1 MLKEIFRSLRNAKR
15 IAAKNK
21 VVTIVAFVAFSIA
34 SFLFPIVII
43 WFQTGTSPSSG
54 EMGPLILGK
63 IVSSNRAWYLK
74 ANLLLDHVLLTIEG
88 RSYGYIIWV
97 YIFRLKD
104 LLAQLI
110 WGLLIGVY
118 ASLLAAS
125 FKERRG
131 SPCSIGLTKRLGKQ
145 EASGFA
151 VTLGT
156 AVTTILWS
164 GVWIGCPECGGA
176 VVTVGLVLLGFSVG
190 LMVFPFLYA
199 LGLFL
204 TFVGILYMGRKIS

>member
-1 MLKEIFRSLRNAKR
+1 LLKEIFRSLRNAKR

-54 EMGPLILGK
+54 EIGPLMLSKIL
-63 IVSSNRAWYLK
+63 SSNRTWYLK

-88 RSYGYIIWV
+88 RSYGYIMWV

-131 SPCSIGLTKRLGKQ
+131 
-145 EASGFA
+145 
-151 VTLGT
+151 
-156 AVTTILWS
+156 
-164 GVWIGCPECGGA
+164 
-176 VVTVGLVLLGFSVG
+176 
-190 LMVFPFLYA
+190 
-199 LGLFL
+199 
-204 TFVGILYMGRKIS
+204 